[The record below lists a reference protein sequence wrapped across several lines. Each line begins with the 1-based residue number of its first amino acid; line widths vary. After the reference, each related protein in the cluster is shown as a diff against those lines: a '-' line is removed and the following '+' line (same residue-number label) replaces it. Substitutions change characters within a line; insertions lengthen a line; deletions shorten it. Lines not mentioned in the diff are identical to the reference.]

1 MNETGTRGFFGSG
14 KGYFLFS
21 LVVLLGLALVFVG
34 LERPVVGNG
43 GAIFLAERDLT
54 TVRVVQVLAI
64 CVAFFAWLGFGAA
77 SWFALGGAAAALGLA
92 GYRLV
97 VVESVAGEGAGGMP
111 VLLSSV
117 AVGGGPLLL
126 AGLVVLAI
134 AAWRGPVLRWR
145 AEREAWHNL

>member
-1 MNETGTRGFFGSG
+1 MSETKTRGIFGSG
-14 KGYFLFS
+14 RGYFLFS
-21 LVVLLGLALVFVG
+21 LVVLLGLALVFLG

-43 GAIFLAERDLT
+43 GAFPLAERDLT
-54 TVRVVQVLAI
+54 TVRVVQVLAV

-97 VVESVAGEGAGGMP
+97 TVEPVASEGAGGMP
-111 VLLSSV
+111 VWLSSFTS
-117 AVGGGPLLL
+117 GGGPLLL

-134 AAWRGPVLRWR
+134 AAWRGPILRWR
-145 AEREAWHNL
+145 VEREAWHNL

>member
-97 VVESVAGEGAGGMP
+97 VVESVAGEVSGGMP
-111 VLLSSV
+111 VWLSSV